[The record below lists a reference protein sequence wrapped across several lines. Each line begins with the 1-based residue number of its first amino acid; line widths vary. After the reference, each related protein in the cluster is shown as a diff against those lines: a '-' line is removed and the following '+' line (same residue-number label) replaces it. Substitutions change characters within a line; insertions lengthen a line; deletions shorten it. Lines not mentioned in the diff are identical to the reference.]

1 MTDTGT
7 PPAPPLP
14 PQLSK
19 SGRWLKIAL
28 VASLAVNLLFV
39 GGAAARWYMGY
50 GPERMARTLQM
61 QLIPRRF
68 FMELDHGR
76 RTELLAVFKSY
87 DRQFRDGRKVAREQ
101 VAALAD
107 ALDAEP
113 YDAAKVTAAIDG
125 FKTSSETLY
134 ATGGDAAL
142 TLIGKLTPVERKQL
156 AQQLRRSRS
165 APDAKRAGK
174 TSDAP

>member
-1 MTDTGT
+1 MSEAVSPPPRRGT
-7 PPAPPLP
+7 
-14 PQLSK
+14 S
-19 SGRWLKIAL
+19 WLKIAL
-28 VASLAVNLLFV
+28 IASLAVNLLFV

-68 FMELDHGR
+68 FIELDRDR
-76 RTELLAVFKSY
+76 RAELLAVFKSY
-87 DRQFRDGRKVAREQ
+87 DKQFRDGRKLAREQ

-113 YDAAKVTAAIDG
+113 YDPAKVTAAIDG
-125 FKTSSETLY
+125 FKSSSETLY

-142 TLIGKLTPVERKQL
+142 TLIGKLTAEERKQL
-156 AQQLRRSRS
+156 AQQLRHTRPP
-165 APDAKRAGK
+165 APPEKPKPTA
-174 TSDAP
+174 TP